1 MVMNRRTRTISS
13 TSALKGLWR
22 MCSKPNEGAVLL
34 MLALTLLPDGW
45 FAEINENVLSFF
57 FPWEEIAA
65 ATLNKLLHRN

>member
-1 MVMNRRTRTISS
+1 
-13 TSALKGLWR
+13 